1 MRNKNSFSFT
11 LIELLIA
18 LSIFAVVAIAL
29 YSTFSA
35 GIAVWRRSSEGRD
48 AYQNVKFIFD
58 DITKDL
64 KNALYLGKNEESMY
78 AFSGASSEI
87 IFMTLEDTSSEEE
100 GPQKEIVKLAYKYDG
115 EQSEL
120 IRLRAD
126 ISTGFDIKR
135 GEKEILFKNIE
146 EFKFEY
152 CYDSGDEDNPY
163 LWKDEW
169 ENEDIRIPRGVRI
182 TVLTKVGKT
191 EKKTSKFI
199 KTVFIPTGILGEKE
213 L

>member
-1 MRNKNSFSFT
+1 MRNKSSFSFT

-29 YSTFSA
+29 YSAFSA

-48 AYQNVKFIFD
+48 AYQDVKFIFD
-58 DITKDL
+58 DMTKDL
-64 KNALYLGKNEESMY
+64 KNALYLSKGEESIY
-78 AFSGASSEI
+78 AFSGTTSEI
-87 IFMTLEDTSSEEE
+87 IFMALEDTSSEE
-100 GPQKEIVKLAYKYDG
+100 GPQKEIVKLAYKYDEG
-115 EQSEL
+115 QNEL

-126 ISTGFDIKR
+126 ISNGFDIEK
-135 GEKEILFKNIE
+135 GEREVLFSNVE
-146 EFKFEY
+146 EFELEY

-169 ENEDIRIPRGVRI
+169 LEGDVGIPRGIRI
-182 TVLTKVGKT
+182 TLLGKAGRRG
-191 EKKTSKFI
+191 EEMPKFI